1 MLTLQVFESNSKK
14 FNLTVLNFFLT
25 STRTKLDSNFELTSF
40 EQELTRTN
48 IGSKKAFCGIQSQ
61 RILKNLENV
70 TTFRMF
76 PTKDIM
82 TSTQIQKEN
91 IEPLLWSYR

>member
-1 MLTLQVFESNSKK
+1 MFTLQVFEGNSKK
-14 FNLTVLNFFLT
+14 FNLTDLNFFLT
-25 STRTKLDSNFELTSF
+25 LTRTKLDSNFELTSF
-40 EQELTRTN
+40 EQELVRKSLLN
-48 IGSKKAFCGIQSQ
+48 KSFGIQSQ